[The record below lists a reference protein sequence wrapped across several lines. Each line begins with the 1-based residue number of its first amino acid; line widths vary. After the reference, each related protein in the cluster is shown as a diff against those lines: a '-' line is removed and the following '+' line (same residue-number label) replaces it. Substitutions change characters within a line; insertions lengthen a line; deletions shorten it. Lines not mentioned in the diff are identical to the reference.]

1 MAYETIIYTVADG
14 IATMTLNR
22 PDVLNAF
29 NQAMTD
35 EIQDALKKV
44 ERDEAARCLVIT
56 GTGRAFSAGEDLK
69 SHAGEGE
76 RDFAA
81 SIRNR
86 YNPIIRKLRALNK
99 PVLGAVNGVAAGAG
113 FSLALACDLRIASDK
128 ARFLQAFVRIGL
140 VPDSGSSWFLPQLIG
155 YAKAAELCMLG
166 DEVNAQQ
173 ALEFGLVNKVVAHD
187 ELAAATAEWAARLA
201 QGPTLALG
209 LMKRALNMGTQN
221 TLDEVLDYEVYG
233 QTIAGRSEDGKEGA
247 TAFIEK
253 RKANFSGKL
262 KLES

>member
-1 MAYETIIYTVADG
+1 MAYETILYTVEDG
-14 IATMTLNR
+14 IATLTLNR
-22 PDVLNAF
+22 PEVLNAF

-35 EIQDALKKV
+35 EIQDALKKA

-56 GTGRAFSAGEDLK
+56 GMGRAFSAGEDLK

-81 SIRNR
+81 SLRNR

-166 DEVNAQQ
+166 EEVNAQQ
-173 ALEFGLVNKVVAHD
+173 ALELGLVNKVVAHD
-187 ELAAATAEWAARLA
+187 ELAATTAEWATRLA

-209 LMKRALNMGTQN
+209 LMKRALIMGTQN

-247 TAFIEK
+247 AAFIEK
-253 RKANFSGKL
+253 RKANFKGK
-262 KLES
+262 

>member
-1 MAYETIIYTVADG
+1 MPYETILYTVEDS
-14 IATMTLNR
+14 IATLTLNR

-56 GTGRAFSAGEDLK
+56 GSGRAFSAGEDLK
-69 SHAGEGE
+69 SHVGEGE

-81 SIRNR
+81 SLRTR
-86 YNPIIRKLRALNK
+86 YNPIIRKIRALNK

-173 ALEFGLVNKVVAHD
+173 ALEMGLVNKVVPAD
-187 ELAAATAEWAARLA
+187 ELANATNEWATRLA

-209 LMKRALNMGTQN
+209 LMKRALILGTQG
-221 TLDEVLDYEVYG
+221 TLDDVLDYEVYG
-233 QTIAGRSEDGKEGA
+233 QTTAGRSDDAKEG
-247 TAFIEK
+247 TSAFIEK
-253 RKANFSGKL
+253 RKATFKGK
-262 KLES
+262 

>member
-1 MAYETIIYTVADG
+1 MAYNTITYTLVDGVA
-14 IATMTLNR
+14 TLTLNR

-56 GTGRAFSAGEDLK
+56 GAGRAFSAGEDLK
-69 SHAGEGE
+69 SHAGETE
-76 RDFAA
+76 RSFAD
-81 SIRNR
+81 SLRNR
-86 YNPIIRKLRALNK
+86 YNPIIRKLRGLNK

-140 VPDSGSSWFLPQLIG
+140 VPDSGSSWFLPRLLG

-173 ALEFGLVNKVVAHD
+173 ALELGLVNRVVPAD
-187 ELAAATAEWAARLA
+187 ELAAATTEWAQRLA

-209 LMKRALNMGTQN
+209 LMKRALILGTQG
-221 TLDEVLDYEVYG
+221 TLDETLDYEVYG
-233 QTIAGRSEDGKEGA
+233 QEIAGHSEDAKEGS
-247 TAFIEK
+247 TAFLEK
-253 RKANFSGKL
+253 RKPTFTGR
-262 KLES
+262 

>member
-1 MAYETIIYTVADG
+1 MAYETRIYTVTDG
-14 IATMTLNR
+14 IATLTLNR

-69 SHAGEGE
+69 SHAGETE

-81 SIRNR
+81 SLRNR

-166 DEVNAQQ
+166 EEVNASQ
-173 ALEFGLVNKVVAHD
+173 ALEFGLVNKVVPAD
-187 ELAAATAEWAARLA
+187 ELAAATAEWATRLA

-209 LMKRALNMGTQN
+209 LMKRALIMGTQN

-253 RKANFSGKL
+253 RKPSFKGK
-262 KLES
+262 